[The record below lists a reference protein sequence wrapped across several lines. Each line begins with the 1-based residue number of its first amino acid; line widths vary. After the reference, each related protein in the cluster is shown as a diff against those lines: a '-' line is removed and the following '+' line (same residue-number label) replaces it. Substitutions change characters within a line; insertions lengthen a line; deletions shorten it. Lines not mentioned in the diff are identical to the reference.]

1 MAIYPAYVHVDNDGS
16 ASGYFS

>member
-16 ASGYFS
+16 AS